1 MKKTIS
7 IIGAGLAGSEV
18 ALQLAHNGYDVTVFD
33 ERPQGQSSYTM
44 SAPAE
49 LVCESFLALSKTKH
63 LTALVEELEQNG
75 SEMIKIAK
83 RCRLDGEGNFYV
95 DKQKL
100 VDTTKEEYDKANI
113 KLINKG
119 FDEVPDIRPLVIATG
134 PLTDSKFADSVSETF
149 GFKKAFFHD
158 YTGALVKLNSIDL
171 ENSCIKKVTEDL
183 YEIHVNDEDFER
195 YAEALRNGDLPKHL
209 QSHVS
214 DTNMLNTNSIE
225 KLAIESTERLKT
237 TRYFKRDD
245 NAVIL
250 LHRVFDD
257 NFMLNDSQSGLSNG
271 SQKAAFRCLPG
282 LENADFLKYGR
293 IERDTYFDAGG
304 RIDMNNKIIGHD
316 AYLAGAITGTTG
328 YATCIASGFNVANGI
343 LTGKSFPK
351 STFIGAL
358 ADYASRKHE
367 NGYQP
372 IEARFELLE
381 KEDKKED

>member
-1 MKKTIS
+1 MKKSIT

-18 ALQLAHNGYDVTVFD
+18 ALQLAHNGWDVTVFD
-33 ERPQGQSSYTM
+33 ERPKGQNSYTM

-49 LVCESFLALSKTKH
+49 LVCESFLALNKTKH
-63 LTALVEELEQNG
+63 LTALVEELRQNG
-75 SEMIKIAK
+75 SKMIEIAQ

-100 VDTTKEEYDKANI
+100 INTTREEYDKVNI
-113 KLINKG
+113 KLINSG
-119 FDEVPDIRPLVIATG
+119 FDKVPPIRPLVISTG
-134 PLTDSKFADSVSETF
+134 PLTDNKFADSVSETF
-149 GFKKAFFHD
+149 GFKKAYFHD

-171 ENSCIKKVTEDL
+171 KNPCIKKITNDL
-183 YEIHVNDEDFER
+183 YEIHVSDGDFEH
-195 YAEALRNGDLPKHL
+195 YAEALRNGVLPKHL

-214 DTNMLNTNSIE
+214 DSNMLNTNSIE
-225 KLAIESTERLKT
+225 KLAADSTDRLKT
-237 TRYFKRDD
+237 TRYFQKDG
-245 NAVIL
+245 NTVIL

-271 SQKAAFRCLPG
+271 SQKTAFQCLPG
-282 LENADFLKYGR
+282 LENVEFLKYGR

-304 RIDMNNKIIGHD
+304 KIDMNNKIIGHE

-343 LTGKSFPK
+343 LTGKSFPR

-358 ADYASRKHE
+358 ADYASREHI

-381 KEDKKED
+381 S